1 MSAPIRSRQMQTL
14 TLVPLRERL
23 CRFFGSQI
31 YEFGII
37 ALIGINAVVL
47 AAETIPY
54 FSEHFGGSLEDLKA
68 LRKLAAAK
76 LAGVDRETIAR
87 HGAVSKEVALGL
99 LAACQEHVGE
109 QGFDDDFTIAVVKI
123 RDDRTDGD

>member
-1 MSAPIRSRQMQTL
+1 MSAPSRSRQMQTL

-47 AAETIPY
+47 AAA
-54 FSEHFGGSLEDLKA
+54 GLVRLDLEDHITERLPLDMMLPA
-68 LRKLAAAK
+68 PA
-76 LAGVDRETIAR
+76 T
-87 HGAVSKEVALGL
+87 
-99 LAACQEHVGE
+99 
-109 QGFDDDFTIAVVKI
+109 
-123 RDDRTDGD
+123 